1 MYIHRERERERER
14 YRYTHTHTHL
24 CVCAC
29 TIYVHICTETPTA
42 YRQLSVGAI
51 FRVPHH
57 VKPAPAA
64 KPPSAYRLMWS
75 GDSLST
81 LTSAG
86 EAHT

>member
-1 MYIHRERERERER
+1 MFI
-14 YRYTHTHTHL
+14 
-24 CVCAC
+24 CVCVY
-29 TIYVHICTETPTA
+29 IYIYTCTESPAA

-51 FRVPHH
+51 SRAPHH

-64 KPPSAYRLMWS
+64 KPPSAYRLMRS
-75 GDSLST
+75 VDSLST